1 MSYRKMLKNLCR
13 AGIEGMTDMSGSQAG
28 RREIY
33 KDVVA
38 QLLALVIAVLIVAF
52 VGKWL
57 WNNSVAEL
65 FTFARPVR
73 SVWQIIALMLF
84 LSLIL

>member
-1 MSYRKMLKNLCR
+1 MLKELCR
-13 AGIEGMTDMSGSQAG
+13 AGVEGMTDMSGSTAG

-33 KDVVA
+33 KELAAQIIALVVA
-38 QLLALVIAVLIVAF
+38 ITIIAF

-84 LSLIL
+84 LSLMR

>member
-1 MSYRKMLKNLCR
+1 MLGGLCR
-13 AGIEGMTDMSGSQAG
+13 VGIEGMSDMSGSQAG

-38 QLLALVIAVLIVAF
+38 ELLALVIAILILAF

-84 LSLIL
+84 INLIK

>member
-1 MSYRKMLKNLCR
+1 MLFDLCR
-13 AGIEGMTDMSGSQAG
+13 AGVEGMSDMSGSN
-28 RREIY
+28 RTEVY
-33 KDVVA
+33 KNLVA
-38 QLLALVIAVLIVAF
+38 SLLSLVIAISIVAF

-84 LSLIL
+84 VSLIR

>member
-1 MSYRKMLKNLCR
+1 MLKDLCR
-13 AGIEGMTDMSGSQAG
+13 AGIEGMTDMSGSGSG

-33 KDVVA
+33 KE
-38 QLLALVIAVLIVAF
+38 VIASILSLMIAILIVAF

-84 LSLIL
+84 LALIR

>member
-1 MSYRKMLKNLCR
+1 MLQNLCR
-13 AGIEGMTDMSGSQAG
+13 AGVEGMTDMSGSQSG

-38 QLLALVIAVLIVAF
+38 ELLALVIAILILAF

-84 LSLIL
+84 INLIK

>member
-1 MSYRKMLKNLCR
+1 MLRELCR
-13 AGIEGMTDMSGSQAG
+13 AGVEGMTDMSGSTTG

-33 KDVVA
+33 KELVA
-38 QLLALVIAVLIVAF
+38 QIMALVIAVLIVAF

-65 FTFARPVR
+65 FTFTRPVR

-84 LSLIL
+84 ISLFR

>member
-1 MSYRKMLKNLCR
+1 MLKDLCR
-13 AGIEGMTDMSGSQAG
+13 AGVEGMTDMSGSSTG

-33 KDVVA
+33 KEVVA
-38 QLLALVIAVLIVAF
+38 QLIALVISILIMAF
-52 VGKWL
+52 IGKWL

-73 SVWQIIALMLF
+73 SVWQIIALMFFVGLM
-84 LSLIL
+84 L

>member
-1 MSYRKMLKNLCR
+1 MLANLCR
-13 AGIEGMTDMSGSQAG
+13 ACVEGMTDVSGSHAG

-33 KDVVA
+33 KEVVA
-38 QLLALVIAVLIVAF
+38 QLLALVIAILIVAF

-84 LSLIL
+84 INLIK

>member
-1 MSYRKMLKNLCR
+1 MLKDLCR
-13 AGIEGMTDMSGSQAG
+13 AGVEGMTDMSGSSSG

-33 KDVVA
+33 KEVVA
-38 QLLALVIAVLIVAF
+38 QLLALVIAILILAF

-65 FTFARPVR
+65 FTFTRPVR

-84 LSLIL
+84 IGLMF

>member
-1 MSYRKMLKNLCR
+1 MLFELCR
-13 AGIEGMTDMSGSQAG
+13 AGVEGMTDMSGSTAG

-33 KDVVA
+33 KELVA
-38 QLLALVIAVLIVAF
+38 QIIALVIAIIIISF

-84 LSLIL
+84 ISLMK

>member
-1 MSYRKMLKNLCR
+1 MLKGLCR
-13 AGIEGMTDMSGSQAG
+13 AGVEGMTDMSGSSTG
-28 RREIY
+28 RRELY
-33 KDVVA
+33 KDIVS

-84 LSLIL
+84 LNLMF

>member
-1 MSYRKMLKNLCR
+1 MLKELCR
-13 AGIEGMTDMSGSQAG
+13 AGVEGMTDMSGSTAG

-33 KDVVA
+33 KELVAQIIALVVA
-38 QLLALVIAVLIVAF
+38 IVIIAF

-65 FTFARPVR
+65 FTVARPVR

-84 LSLIL
+84 LSLMR

>member
-1 MSYRKMLKNLCR
+1 MLKDLCR
-13 AGIEGMTDMSGSQAG
+13 AGVEGMSDMSGSTNG

-33 KDVVA
+33 KELVA
-38 QLLALVIAVLIVAF
+38 SLLSLIIAVLIVAF

-57 WNNSVAEL
+57 WNNSVVEL
-65 FTFARPVR
+65 FSFARPAR

-84 LSLIL
+84 WALVK

>member
-1 MSYRKMLKNLCR
+1 MLRELCR
-13 AGIEGMTDMSGSQAG
+13 AGVEGMTDMSTG

-33 KDVVA
+33 KELVA
-38 QLLALVIAVLIVAF
+38 QILALVLSILIVAF

-73 SVWQIIALMLF
+73 SVWQVIALMFFVALMR
-84 LSLIL
+84 